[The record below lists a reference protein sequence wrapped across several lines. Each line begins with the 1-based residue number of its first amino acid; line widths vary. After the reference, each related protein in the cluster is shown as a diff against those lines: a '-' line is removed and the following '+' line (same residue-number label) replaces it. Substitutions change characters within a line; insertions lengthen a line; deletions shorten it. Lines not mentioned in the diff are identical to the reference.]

1 MTIILLIYDK
11 VENSILLFN
20 SEDNQAVDRAYGQ
33 KNDVVVY
40 RLMSCSDIEEHMYRS
55 QVSRYCLYFFYFFLD
70 LGNKIVLGN
79 YQKVQTSVYIPQG
92 ALILA
97 S

>member
-20 SEDNQAVDRAYGQ
+20 SEDNQAVDRAYRYGQ

-55 QVSRYCLYFFYFFLD
+55 QVSRYCLYFFFFLD

-79 YQKVQTSVYIPQG
+79 YQKVQTSV
-92 ALILA
+92 
-97 S
+97 